1 MFEHVGRSRFA
12 EYFRGRLRR
21 AASGRTLLNHSIA
34 DQSPGRRRRG
44 PERGLLG
51 HFVFPDGELVAVADS
66 LRVAEQTGFEV
77 RDVEN
82 LREHYTRTR
91 TRLDSESRAQS
102 SEAIAAAGEAS
113 YRMWRSTWPEARK
126 ASTSAGSASFSRC
139 WHGRMNDG
147 RVKVPPTRRDL
158 YATLSD
164 GASGRSSIG

>member
-1 MFEHVGRSRFA
+1 M
-12 EYFRGRLRR
+12 
-21 AASGRTLLNHSIA
+21 
-34 DQSPGRRRRG
+34 
-44 PERGLLG
+44 G

-82 LREHYTRTR
+82 LREHYTRT
-91 TRLDSESRAQS
+91 LRAWTANLERNR

-113 YRMWRSTWPEARK
+113 YRMWRLYL
-126 ASTSAGSASFSRC
+126 AGSAQGFNV
-139 WHGRMNDG
+139 GRIGVFQSLLARPDEDG

-158 YATLSD
+158 YARLSD